1 MGMIGFYS
9 RFITNFSQ
17 IAEPLIAL
25 TKTYAKFKLTI
36 DCQKAFD
43 FFKESLSVVPFCHIL
58 VQTNPM
64 FYTWML
70 AIHVLVQFSYKQM
83 ADDEE
88 ECLKLYRVRNEKPIF
103 FLSHK

>member
-25 TKTYAKFKLTI
+25 LTI

-43 FFKESLSVVPFCHIL
+43 FLKESLSVVPFCHIPI
-58 VQTNPM
+58 QANPM
-64 FYTWML
+64 FYKWML
-70 AIHVLVQFSYKQM
+70 AIHVLLQFSHKQM
-83 ADDEE
+83 TDDEE